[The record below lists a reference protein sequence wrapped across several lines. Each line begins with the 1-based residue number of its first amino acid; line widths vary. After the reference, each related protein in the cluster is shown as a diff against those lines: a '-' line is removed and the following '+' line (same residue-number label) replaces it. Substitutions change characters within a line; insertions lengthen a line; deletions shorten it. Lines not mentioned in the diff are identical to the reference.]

1 MLVFVTLCSIIEL
14 KEVIYMP
21 EKFSI
26 LLIEDENSIC
36 DEYKNKIKNFQ
47 NLFLIDTTNNTE
59 TALSL
64 IKEFKP
70 DSLILDLELHKGFGN
85 GITLLKELSNL
96 NLEHNPY
103 IIVVTNN
110 ISSIT
115 HRIVR
120 NMGADFLITKNQK
133 DYSVDMVLDF
143 ISSISGEE
151 ISDNSSEAYKLENA
165 LNYENSIKSRIC
177 KELDLIGIASKLK
190 GRQYLHDAIELT
202 CKKRIPNISTII
214 AEKYSKTEASVERA
228 MQTAINHAWRNT
240 DIETLEKQ
248 YTAYI
253 NPRKGVPTITEFIC
267 YYADKVK

>member
-1 MLVFVTLCSIIEL
+1 
-14 KEVIYMP
+14 MP
-21 EKFSI
+21 DKFSI
-26 LLIEDENSIC
+26 LIIEDENSIC
-36 DEYKNKIKNFQ
+36 DEYKNKISNYE
-47 NLFLIDTTNNTE
+47 NLFLIDTTNNTD
-59 TALSL
+59 TALNL

-70 DSLILDLELHKGFGN
+70 SSLILDLELHKGFGN
-85 GITLLKELSNL
+85 GIALLKELSSI
-96 NLEHNPY
+96 NLEYKPY

-120 NMGADFLITKNQK
+120 NLGADFLITKNQQ
-133 DYSVDMVLDF
+133 DYSVDMVLEF
-143 ISSISGEE
+143 INSISSEK
-151 ISDNSSEAYKLENA
+151 ISDNSSESYKLEA
-165 LNYENSIKSRIC
+165 TRNYEKSVETRIST
-177 KELDLIGIASKLK
+177 ELDLIGVASKLK

-214 AEKYSKTEASVERA
+214 AQKYSKTEASVERA

>member
-1 MLVFVTLCSIIEL
+1 MS
-14 KEVIYMP
+14 

-26 LLIEDENSIC
+26 LVIEDEDSIC
-36 DEYKNKIKNFQ
+36 EEYKSKINNFQ
-47 NLFLIDTTNNTE
+47 GLFLIDTTNNTD
-59 TALSL
+59 TALNL

-85 GITLLKELSNL
+85 GISLLKMLSTL
-96 NLEHNPY
+96 NLGYKPY

-110 ISSIT
+110 ISAIT
-115 HRIVR
+115 HQIVR
-120 NMGADFLITKNQK
+120 NLGADFLITKNQH

-143 ISSISGEE
+143 ISSISQEHAQPT
-151 ISDNSSEAYKLENA
+151 SSEAYKLENA
-165 LNYENSIKSRIC
+165 QNYETSVKNRIAT
-177 KELDLIGIASKLK
+177 ELDLIGIASKLK
-190 GRQYLHDAIELT
+190 GRQYLNDAIEIT
-202 CKKRIPNISTII
+202 CKQRIPNISTII
-214 AEKYSKTEASVERA
+214 SQKYSKTEASVERA

-240 DIETLEKQ
+240 DIETLEKH